1 MEHLPLLKELEPS
14 LKQEVQGYVQAH
26 LREVKEKA
34 KRKYA
39 FRVIGSVKDEKMIM
53 ELYQDSLP
61 KKTGS
66 SFLRS
71 QSTQRMN
78 PTQENKQN
86 GGS

>member
-1 MEHLPLLKELEPS
+1 MKELEPS
-14 LKQEVQGYVQAH
+14 LKYEVQGYVRAH

-53 ELYQDSLP
+53 ALYEDAQP

-66 SFLRS
+66 S
-71 QSTQRMN
+71 
-78 PTQENKQN
+78 
-86 GGS
+86 